1 MDGNWPATVLD
12 FWFAELGPQAWFTKD
27 EALDASIRSRFLP
40 IYDHVSNTAT
50 PDALS
55 ITPETA
61 LAALITLDQFPR
73 NMFRG
78 SARMFESDP
87 KALQLARDAVA
98 KGLDQ
103 QVELARRLFFY
114 LPFEHS
120 EALSDQEQSLA
131 LFEKLGDPHYLEF
144 AIAHRDIIARFGR
157 FPHRNAVL
165 GRPSSSE
172 ELDFLAQPGSG
183 F

>member
-40 IYDHVSNTAT
+40 IYGHVSNTAT
-50 PDALS
+50 NDALT

-78 SARMFESDP
+78 SARMFDSDP
-87 KALQLARDAVA
+87 KALQLAQVALA
-98 KGLDQ
+98 KGFDQ
-103 QVELARRLFFY
+103 KVDPARRLFFY

-120 EALSDQEQSLA
+120 EAIADQERSVV
-131 LFEKLGDPHYLEF
+131 LFEKLGNPHYIEF
-144 AIAHRDIIARFGR
+144 ALAHRDIIARFGR
-157 FPHRNAVL
+157 FPHRNAIL
-165 GRPSSSE
+165 GRRSSPE